1 MERLNLPTYSFNIKS
16 EGERKYI
23 FDGIRRKYI
32 LLTPEEWVRQN
43 FIRYLSE
50 EKQYPLSLF
59 GVEMH
64 FRINKLSKRGD
75 IILFNRKG
83 EAKVIVE
90 CKAPAVR
97 INQKAFDQIAR
108 YNMKFR
114 VDYLIVTNGMQHYCC
129 RMDYEKGTYTYLE
142 EIPSFE
148 DIDGSS

>member
-50 EKQYPLSLF
+50 EKKYPLSLF

-75 IILFNRKG
+75 IILFDRKG

-90 CKAPAVR
+90 CKAPGVR

-108 YNMKFR
+108 YNIKFR

-129 RMDYEKGTYTYLE
+129 RMDYEKGTYAYLE
-142 EIPSFE
+142 EIPAFDDLE
-148 DIDGSS
+148 G

>member
-1 MERLNLPTYSFNIKS
+1 MQRLNLPTYSFNIKS

-83 EAKVIVE
+83 EAKGIVE

-129 RMDYEKGTYTYLE
+129 RMDYDKGTYTYLE

-148 DIDGSS
+148 DIDGSY

>member
-1 MERLNLPTYSFNIKS
+1 MQRLNLPTYSFNIKS

-129 RMDYEKGTYTYLE
+129 RMDYDKGTYTYLE

-148 DIDGSS
+148 DIDGSY

>member
-90 CKAPAVR
+90 CKASAVR

-129 RMDYEKGTYTYLE
+129 RMDYDKGTYTYLE
-142 EIPSFE
+142 EIPAFE
-148 DIDGSS
+148 ELEG

>member
-148 DIDGSS
+148 DLDGSY

>member
-1 MERLNLPTYSFNIKS
+1 MQRLNLPTYSFNIKS

-148 DIDGSS
+148 DLDGSY